1 MASARQLGVTI
12 VERGFG
18 LVYGGASVGTM
29 GAVADA
35 VLQAGGQ
42 VTGIIPQAIADLEVA
57 HSGLTNL
64 EVVKDM
70 HQRKARMMALSDG
83 FVAMPGGLGT
93 LEELFEAL
101 TWLQLGFHIKPCAVL
116 NTDGYY
122 NKLFEFLDHA
132 SQQGFAKKSHIDQLM
147 RADTPAAVMT
157 LLLNHSPSIESKL

>member
-1 MASARQLGVTI
+1 MKNICVFCGSSSGIGESYMASARQLGVTL
-12 VERGFG
+12 VERG
-18 LVYGGASVGTM
+18 LVYGGASVGTT

-101 TWLQLGFHIKPCAVL
+101 TWPQLGFHIKPCAVL

-122 NKLFEFLDHA
+122 NKRPQHNSTNE
-132 SQQGFAKKSHIDQLM
+132 
-147 RADTPAAVMT
+147 
-157 LLLNHSPSIESKL
+157 

>member
-1 MASARQLGVTI
+1 MKKICVFCGSSSGIGESYMASARQLGVTL
-12 VERGFG
+12 VERAFG

-64 EVVKDM
+64 EVVKNM

-93 LEELFEAL
+93 LEE
-101 TWLQLGFHIKPCAVL
+101 
-116 NTDGYY
+116 
-122 NKLFEFLDHA
+122 
-132 SQQGFAKKSHIDQLM
+132 
-147 RADTPAAVMT
+147 
-157 LLLNHSPSIESKL
+157 